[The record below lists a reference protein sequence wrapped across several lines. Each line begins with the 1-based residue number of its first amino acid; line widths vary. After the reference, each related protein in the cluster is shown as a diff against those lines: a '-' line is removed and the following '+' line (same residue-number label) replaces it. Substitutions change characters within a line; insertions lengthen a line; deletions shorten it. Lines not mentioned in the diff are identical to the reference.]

1 MHNYSSCLI
10 YQTNNIN
17 PPKKKRYPLPSKR
30 ERERERERGV
40 TSGKGRRRR
49 RRRIGREL
57 GDVDGVIVAKEGA
70 SIEGPNR

>member
-17 PPKKKRYPLPSKR
+17 PPKKKIPIKV
-30 ERERERERGV
+30 RERERGV

-49 RRRIGREL
+49 RRRRRIGREL
-57 GDVDGVIVAKEGA
+57 RDVDGAIVAKEGA
-70 SIEGPNR
+70 SIEGPNH

>member
-1 MHNYSSCLI
+1 MHNYSSCPI

-17 PPKKKRYPLPSKR
+17 PPKKKRYPLKL
-30 ERERERERGV
+30 ERERERGV
-40 TSGKGRRRR
+40 TSGKGRRRRR